1 MTRGSRN
8 VPAKARL
15 TPEEVA
21 LFDGINPAS
30 LRRLLLAAL
39 ESFAEH
45 GFRGTTTRDI
55 ARHAKMSNA
64 AIYSHYQSKDELLF
78 EISLAIHTV
87 MLDDMRESFTRSSTA
102 RERLANVV
110 RTLVT
115 HHAHQQT
122 AARVATYELRSL
134 SPAHRAS
141 IAAIRRDME
150 SIIREA
156 IRAGADEGEFTVP
169 DLGVAT
175 MAIVSLVVD
184 VARWYNP
191 ARRLTP
197 DELAEH
203 YVVLVEGLVRARPA
217 RARGRAP
224 ERAEIPERIGV
235 VSRPRAR
242 KAAAAG

>member
-1 MTRGSRN
+1 MTRRPRG
-8 VPAKARL
+8 VPPKARI

-21 LFDGINPAS
+21 LFDGINPPS

-87 MLDDMRESFTRSSTA
+87 MLDDMRESFTRSGTA

-110 RTLVT
+110 RTLVS
-115 HHAHQQT
+115 HHSHQQT

-156 IRAGADEGEFTVP
+156 IRAGVDEGEFTVG

-184 VARWYNP
+184 VARWYSP
-191 ARRLTP
+191 VGRLTP
-197 DELAEH
+197 DELAER
-203 YVVLVEGLVRARPA
+203 YVELVEGLLRARPA
-217 RARGRAP
+217 RARGRVP
-224 ERAEIPERIGV
+224 GRAEIAALNGAA
-235 VSRPRAR
+235 SRPRAR
-242 KAAAAG
+242 KAAVAG